1 MGIGSKI
8 KGFFGRVWNGIKSG
22 ASKVGSFVKKVVSPI
37 YNTLKPAINLIPG
50 GNYVTS
56 AIDIA
61 SNAVNKF
68 KKKNNLEGSGMKV
81 ADGT

>member
-22 ASKVGSFVKKVVSPI
+22 ASKVGSFVKKVVAPV
-37 YNTLKPAINLIPG
+37 YNALKPAINLIPG

-56 AIDIA
+56 AVDIA
-61 SNAVNKF
+61 SNAINKF
-68 KKKNNLEGSGMKV
+68 KKNNNLDGSGVKV
-81 ADGT
+81 ADGS